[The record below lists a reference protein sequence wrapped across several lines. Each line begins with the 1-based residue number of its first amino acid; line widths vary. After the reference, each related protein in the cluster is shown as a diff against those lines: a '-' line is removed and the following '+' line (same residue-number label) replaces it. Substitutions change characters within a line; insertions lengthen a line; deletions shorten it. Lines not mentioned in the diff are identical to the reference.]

1 MDYKIITDTSC
12 DLGRDYR
19 DKLNLDFVPFYISIE
34 GKEYIDSDDLN
45 IGEFL
50 DAMVGSKNPIKTAC
64 PSPNDF
70 LKALRASVE
79 DNIFVVTIS
88 SKLSGSFNSA
98 KIAVDEFRN
107 ENPEKN
113 IYLLD
118 SKTATAGQTALIL
131 KLRDIIAEE
140 SSFEDKVNQAEKA
153 VKETST
159 YFILER
165 FDNLVKNGR
174 MPKVGNSVVNLFNI
188 RPIMKVENGEI
199 ALHEINRGFKKALD
213 KLAGLVGKEIKTF
226 ADKTLVISHVD
237 AKEVADILHDKIKDL
252 YDFKE
257 IIVLQTRALA
267 SGYADKGGVIIGF

>member
-12 DLGRDYR
+12 DLGKDYR
-19 DKLNLDFVPFYISIE
+19 DMLNLDFVPFYITIDE
-34 GKEYIDSDDLN
+34 KEYIDRDDLN
-45 IGEFL
+45 IEGFL
-50 DAMVGSKNPIKTAC
+50 GAMVGSKNPIKTAC

-70 LKALRASVE
+70 LKALKACDE

-98 KIAVDEFRN
+98 KIAVEEFKN

-118 SKTATAGQTALIL
+118 SKTATAGQTALIF
-131 KLRDIIAEE
+131 KLRDIILED
-140 SSFEDKVNQAEKA
+140 SSFAEKVNQAEKA

-174 MPKVGNSVVNLFNI
+174 MPKVGNSVVNHFNI
-188 RPIMKVENGEI
+188 RPIMKAENGEI